1 MALYVLKKRQVFF
14 FDTYDL
20 HKKVPQKEA
29 AVQIKK
35 KKHLGGKSQPQS
47 CD

>member
-35 KKHLGGKSQPQS
+35 TKIQVSAKEPLP
-47 CD
+47 